1 MPDYISFKDLNE
13 SIVKRIKTGDVFIY
27 PTDTI
32 YGLGCN
38 AIIEE
43 SVNRIREIKK
53 SDKPFSI
60 IAPSKQWIYKN
71 LEVKN
76 KSYIKKLPGSYT
88 FILKTKKEII
98 ARNVN
103 LGMKTLGVRIPNH
116 DFTKFIKVPFVTTSV
131 NLTGKKPITD
141 IKNISRKILN
151 KVDIVIDDGILDNK
165 PSTVIDLTE
174 KIPKILR

>member
-1 MPDYISFKDLNE
+1 MPDYINFKDLDE
-13 SIVKRIKTGDVFIY
+13 TIIKRIKSGDIFIH

-38 AIIEE
+38 ALIEE

-53 SDKPFSI
+53 SDKPFSV
-60 IAPSKQWIYKN
+60 IAPNKQWIYKN

-76 KSYIKKLPGSYT
+76 KNYIKKLPGPYT
-88 FILKTKKEII
+88 FVLKTKKKIVAKNI
-98 ARNVN
+98 N
-103 LGMKTLGVRIPNH
+103 LGMKTLGIRIPDHN
-116 DFTKFIKVPFVTTSV
+116 FTRFIKVPFVTTSV
-131 NLTGKKPITD
+131 NLTGKKPIID
-141 IKNISRKILN
+141 IKNISRKILDN
-151 KVDIVIDDGILDNK
+151 VDIVIDDSILDNK